1 MTPPDQERTRQLLAE
16 GSALRSLARSL
27 LGGHADAED
36 LVQDTLVAALQS
48 PGAEVGRQPWLRG
61 TLRNLALM
69 WRRTTARR
77 TAREVVAA
85 AAATPG
91 DGDPAAIA
99 AQAEAMR
106 EVAAAVHTLEEP
118 FRTVVVLRFW
128 RGLLPEAIAVQ
139 LGVPRNTVRSRLQRG
154 LERLR
159 ARLDRHFGDRRGWQA
174 ALLPFAAA
182 MPHAPHVALTTA
194 GAATATKALGVLF
207 MTKIHVALATTALV
221 AVGLLLWWLDRSG
234 EAPPP
239 PDASARREVAAA
251 PAATSEVAA
260 PAATTT
266 TAAAGTET
274 ALADRT
280 AAVPAAGLT
289 VLGNVTKAGAP
300 CPDFVLLL
308 QWFDGTETT
317 GSPAATQEV
326 RSDAAGQFAWRG
338 PARTTTGMLL
348 AVRAGPA
355 ADAKVWCT
363 PQLVLAGQ
371 REVELLVTVLV
382 LDRTLFG
389 RVHDVHG
396 APIAGAEVTVNG
408 WRDVAAFSDADG
420 RYELKVTG
428 PPYPLLVQKTGYR
441 ERLFDA
447 YVVDGEQRNELDIEL
462 MPGAAFT
469 GRVVDEAGQA
479 IAGAK
484 VQASGLARGAET
496 DAAGLFVFGG
506 AAPDEDHGITVT
518 KPGFQPTT
526 TFASPGGAPL
536 QIVLRPGLTLTVRV
550 VGDRGE
556 ALAGVRVGVS
566 SGSFRPMENRGYTDA
581 EGRLRIPDLPAK
593 ILELLADKD
602 GFVAARREVDV
613 PTQRG
618 ELVLVLRP
626 GRTIAGRVLD
636 PKGQPIVG
644 ASVYCRTTA
653 TEGEPRTV
661 GSRATS
667 DRDGRF
673 TIREL
678 PPEPCAVHAH
688 HTQFRRA
695 SLPVVAGSPTELLV
709 RMEPAASVAGRVVD
723 GSTGAPIPAF
733 TITLAADPAV
743 HPLQNVDPV
752 RFASADGSFRLEHW
766 ELQPGVPLLV
776 EVAAAGYAPQR
787 IASAPQVGAEQ
798 DQHLI
803 RLDAGTTLRGVV
815 RDAVTGAPVR
825 DVEVV
830 VQSGN
835 PEDTSRRDYVTA
847 SQDGPN
853 KTVAFTDAE
862 GRFEL
867 TCVPPGENRLVLAH
881 RDYPKRTFGPFE
893 VQAGVPVLE
902 VQPTLAPGAT
912 LRGRVTGVAQVAG
925 SKLAVH
931 TFGDKTIDCVL
942 GADGSFE
949 ARGIAAGKVSLSL
962 TPEAGTW
969 HLMQLEVGD
978 GDVSGIV
985 FAVPPPGTGS
995 IRATVTG
1002 LPRGRGS
1009 VERLGAAKGQCTTVR
1024 TFGYADANF
1033 VVEGLAPGRYEVE
1046 AFSPDVGGSGR
1057 AEVDVGT
1064 GAVAVTI
1071 DVVRR

>member
-1 MTPPDQERTRQLLAE
+1 MTPPDPERAHQLLAE
-16 GSALRSLARSL
+16 GTALRHLARSL
-27 LGGHADAED
+27 LGGQADAED
-36 LVQDTLVAALQS
+36 LVQDTFVAALQS
-48 PGAEVGRQPWLRG
+48 RCADAGRRPWLRG
-61 TLRNLALM
+61 TLHNLAAM

-85 AAATPG
+85 AAAAPV
-91 DGDPAAIA
+91 DDDPAAIT

-106 EVAAAVHTLEEP
+106 EVAAAVHELEEP

-182 MPHAPHVALTTA
+182 MPQAPHVALTTA
-194 GAATATKALGVLF
+194 GAATAAKTLGVLF

-221 AVGLLLWWLDRSG
+221 AVGILLWWLDRSAA
-234 EAPPP
+234 APPP

-251 PAATSEVAA
+251 PAATSELAT

-266 TAAAGTET
+266 TATAGAEA
-274 ALADRT
+274 ALAART
-280 AAVPAAGLT
+280 AAAPTTGLT

-317 GSPAATQEV
+317 GSPAATHEV
-326 RSDAAGQFAWRG
+326 RSDAAGQFVWRG

-348 AVRAGPA
+348 AVRTGPT

-371 REVELLVTVLV
+371 REVELPVTVLV

-408 WRDVAAFSDADG
+408 WRDVATFSDADG

-441 ERLFDA
+441 ERVFDA
-447 YVVDGEQRNELDIEL
+447 YTVEGLQRNELDIEL
-462 MPGAAFT
+462 LPGAAFR
-469 GRVVDEAGQA
+469 GRVVDEAGHA
-479 IAGAK
+479 IAGAR
-484 VQASGLARGAET
+484 VTSMGLARGTET
-496 DAAGLFVFGG
+496 DAAGQFVFGG
-506 AAPDEDHGITVT
+506 AAPDQNHGITVT

-526 TFASPGGAPL
+526 TVASPGGEPL
-536 QIVLRPGLTLTVRV
+536 HIVLRPGLTLTVRV

-556 ALAGVRVGVS
+556 ALAGVRVGVRS
-566 SGSFRPMENRGYTDA
+566 ESFRPMQNRGNTDA
-581 EGRLRIPDLPAK
+581 EGRVRIPDLPAK
-593 ILELLADKD
+593 TVEILANKD
-602 GFVAARREVDV
+602 GFVAARSEVDV
-613 PTQRG
+613 PAQRS

-636 PKGQPIVG
+636 PKDQPIVG

-653 TEGEPRTV
+653 TEGEPETV

-667 DRDGRF
+667 DVEGRF

-678 PPEPCAVHAH
+678 PLEPCTIHAH
-688 HTQFRRA
+688 HADFRRA
-695 SLPVVAGSPTELLV
+695 SSPAVAGSPTELVV

-723 GSTGAPIPAF
+723 GRTGEPIAAF
-733 TITLAADPAV
+733 TITLAADHEV
-743 HPLQNVDPV
+743 HPLQYVDPV
-752 RFASADGSFRLEHW
+752 RFASADGSFRLAHW
-766 ELQPGVPLLV
+766 QLEPGVPLFV

-787 IASAPQVGAEQ
+787 ITSAPQVDAKH
-798 DQHLI
+798 DQNVI

-815 RDAVTGAPVR
+815 RHAVTGAPVR

-830 VQSGN
+830 VQSGD
-835 PEDTSRRDYVTA
+835 PEDTSRRAYVTA
-847 SQDGPN
+847 SQEGPN

-867 TCVPPGENRLVLAH
+867 ACVPPGENRLLLTH

-902 VQPTLAPGAT
+902 VQPTLSPGAT
-912 LRGRVTGVAQVAG
+912 LRGRVTGSAQVAG
-925 SKLAVH
+925 RKLAVSA
-931 TFGDKTIDCVL
+931 FGDKRIECVL
-942 GADGSFE
+942 GDDGSFE
-949 ARGIAAGKVSLSL
+949 ARGIAAGKVALSFAP
-962 TPEAGTW
+962 TEGTW
-969 HLMQLEVGD
+969 HTMEIEVGD
-978 GDVSGIV
+978 DDLSGIE

-995 IRATVTG
+995 IRATVVG
-1002 LPRGRGS
+1002 LPRGRGAVS
-1009 VERLGAAKGQCTTVR
+1009 RLGVAKGEYTTVR

-1033 VVEGLAPGRYEVE
+1033 VVEGLSPGRYEVE
-1046 AFSPDVGGSGR
+1046 VFSPGAGGSGR

-1064 GAVAVTI
+1064 GAVPVTI